1 VKTQTLFLW
10 VAALCLFSE
19 AAGSTLLSRATVR
32 KGDDDGGDDG
42 GDGGGMAG
50 ALSSLMGGGGGDD
63 GDDGDAN
70 MVGGKKK
77 KASSGGSSGGVDLS
91 GLEKG
96 LATGG
101 VSQLTQML
109 NAMRMAHGGGVKD
122 THIKKGSN
130 GEDMYDFRDL
140 DDEATTTER
149 PRISM
154 TERVTLAPAP
164 MMAMPD
170 LPHISLPEKG
180 GKWTAPVME
189 AKTAATAAA
198 APVVPRQL
206 VAWGTSHA
214 PAAMPVAQATPAMTM
229 GQSMPVSAQMAMP
242 ATAFAVPGTAQM
254 AMPAMP
260 AAAFGSAPSNM
271 YQGLQMLNQNLA
283 VLMNQAASQ
292 VQSGEAA
299 GPLAAKLDQVSKN
312 FMVDENKMEKRLD
325 DQAQEMKNLEEQNT
339 AMRKQLNE
347 QADFIHGV
355 EPAKFEAKKG
365 ELRGTAQPKLQAAK
379 AQPKLQAAKAKPEGG
394 PKRKENK
401 APKAKG
407 NEGNAE
413 APKAKEA
420 MMQETH
426 QDAQHLRGKDVTA
439 KNVTTVVI
447 AAKAAAYAT
456 SPWDATFSVHLDGK
470 AEGQEE
476 TFTVRVHPEWAPEGA
491 KRFQDMVQAGI
502 LKDTRFF
509 RVVPGFMVQFGIPGE
524 PQVAASWVQKRI
536 QDDPVTQSNTP
547 GMMTFA
553 MSGKNSRT
561 TQMFINYANNDFL
574 DKQGFSPFAEVL
586 GDGMDVV
593 KKIQSQYRER
603 PNQGKVQ
610 HEGNAYLMKHFPK
623 LSFVGHVDSALTNP
637 AKEQQQPP
645 SAPAAPAAPAPTQV
659 QQAEKPDATVESSM
673 PVGQPAG
680 ANMDGDI
687 MATLTSLA
695 VEDGKDKP
703 KLTKKQKLLA
713 QQRQKVAEKQKA
725 AKEEAK
731 QDAEDDQGEDDDGDF

>member
-1 VKTQTLFLW
+1 MKTQTLFFW

-42 GDGGGMAG
+42 GGMAG
-50 ALSSLMGGGGGDD
+50 ALTSLMGGGGGGG
-63 GDDGDAN
+63 GDDGEDDPN

-77 KASSGGSSGGVDLS
+77 KASSGGSGDGGVDLS

-109 NAMRMAHGGGVKD
+109 KAMRMAHGASD

-140 DDEATTTER
+140 DDEASTTER
-149 PRISM
+149 PRISV
-154 TERVTLAPAP
+154 TERITIAPPP
-164 MMAMPD
+164 MMTMPD
-170 LPHISLPEKG
+170 LPHVALPEKG
-180 GKWTAPVME
+180 GKWTAPVMV
-189 AKTAATAAA
+189 AKTAAIAAA
-198 APVVPRQL
+198 PPVVPRQL

-214 PAAMPVAQATPAMTM
+214 PAAMPVGQATPAMTT
-229 GQSMPVSAQMAMP
+229 GQLMPATAQMAMP
-242 ATAFAVPGTAQM
+242 ATAFAVPGAAQM

-260 AAAFGSAPSNM
+260 VTAFASAPSNM

-292 VQSGEAA
+292 MQSGEAA

-312 FMVDENKMEKRLD
+312 FMLDENKMEKRLD

-347 QADFIHGV
+347 QADLIHGV
-355 EPAKFEAKKG
+355 EPGKFEAKKG
-365 ELRGTAQPKLQAAK
+365 ELRGKVQAV
-379 AQPKLQAAKAKPEGG
+379 KAKP
-394 PKRKENK
+394 K
-401 APKAKG
+401 AQVAKIQTP
-407 NEGNAE
+407 ELS
-413 APKAKEA
+413 KAKEA

-426 QDAQHLRGKDVTA
+426 QDAKHLRGKDVTS
-439 KNVTTVVI
+439 KNATTATI

-456 SPWDATFSVHLDGK
+456 SPWDATFTVHLDGK
-470 AEGQEE
+470 AEGKEE
-476 TFTVRVHPEWAPEGA
+476 TFTVRVHPDWAPEGA

-524 PQVAASWVQKRI
+524 PQEAASWVQKRI
-536 QDDPVTQSNTP
+536 QDDPVKQSNTP

-623 LSFVGHVDSALTNP
+623 LSFVGHVHSTLTNP
-637 AKEQQQPP
+637 AKAQQQSPV
-645 SAPAAPAAPAPTQV
+645 APAAPATKQEAQ
-659 QQAEKPDATVESSM
+659 KPDATAQSSM
-673 PVGQPAG
+673 PVGQPTG
-680 ANMDGDI
+680 GNMDGDI

-713 QQRQKVAEKQKA
+713 QQRQKVAEKQKE

-731 QDAEDDQGEDDDGDF
+731 QDAEDDSEDDDGDF